1 MNPIKSESL
10 QKFSDISDKITKD
23 TYWVE
28 KKANNNN
35 TILFSEYI
43 SDSLNE
49 LINFENELAINYSNL
64 SLRDN
69 QNEENYFFY
78 SFLFNLIT
86 SEFDNINLQ
95 ENNIVLDPF
104 SRTSKKIILLAQNIL
119 NLSTSNSI
127 NLSID
132 CKNTKNKI
140 NIDFNKH
147 FQELFTNIFTYF
159 DFIKNENNI
168 AFSKF
173 ETNNELFE
181 KQKGII
187 FDFQILTINNLDDL
201 WLNINNLV
209 IENIKESTKYLIS
222 DNIVTNMDILGDYM
236 DNQADKDKD
245 PVILEPFSYILLKK
259 LKWFT
264 DYTKKSNENININD
278 FTQWL
283 ENFIKNYID
292 ITSDFYDSKI
302 SLHEYY
308 LEIHKIDI
316 DFMFNYLYKE

>member
-1 MNPIKSESL
+1 
-10 QKFSDISDKITKD
+10 
-23 TYWVE
+23 
-28 KKANNNN
+28 
-35 TILFSEYI
+35 
-43 SDSLNE
+43 
-49 LINFENELAINYSNL
+49 
-64 SLRDN
+64 
-69 QNEENYFFY
+69 
-78 SFLFNLIT
+78 
-86 SEFDNINLQ
+86 LQ

-201 WLNINNLV
+201 
-209 IENIKESTKYLIS
+209 
-222 DNIVTNMDILGDYM
+222 
-236 DNQADKDKD
+236 
-245 PVILEPFSYILLKK
+245 
-259 LKWFT
+259 
-264 DYTKKSNENININD
+264 
-278 FTQWL
+278 
-283 ENFIKNYID
+283 
-292 ITSDFYDSKI
+292 
-302 SLHEYY
+302 
-308 LEIHKIDI
+308 
-316 DFMFNYLYKE
+316 